1 MRKQTKSGKVSIEE
15 FVSAAEATNAAY
27 RKFTGGIF
35 LGEEVNMSTLNL
47 RMHLHKGFDCI
58 ECGAKGSYLKVERTP
73 GPPHIIYSD
82 WHLNLYAV
90 NATGEEVLMTKD
102 HRYPRSKGG
111 SDEIENLDPMC
122 SKCNHKKGDK
132 I

>member
-1 MRKQTKSGKVSIEE
+1 MRKQTKSGRVSIEE
-15 FVSAAEATNAAY
+15 FVSAAEATDAVN
-27 RKFTGGIF
+27 RKFVGHIF
-35 LGEEVNMSTLNL
+35 LNEEVNLSTLNL
-47 RMHLHKGFDCI
+47 RMHIEKGFDCI
-58 ECGAKGSYLKVERTP
+58 ECGVRGSYFKVERTP

-90 NATGEEVLMTKD
+90 DERGNEVLMTKD